1 MNNDKAAAGWTDLKG
16 KIKSKWSKLADA
28 DVDSFKGN
36 LHLITDKVQA
46 AYGYTKD
53 MAQQEYN
60 DFKKSL
66 EPKTVDAEKPKTV
79 DAEKPK

>member
-1 MNNDKAAAGWTDLKG
+1 MSNDNTTTEWTDLRG

-36 LHLITDKVQA
+36 MHLIADKVQA

-53 MAQQEYN
+53 KAQQEYT

-66 EPKTVDAEKPKTV
+66 ELKAVNPEDPKKK
-79 DAEKPK
+79 

>member
-1 MNNDKAAAGWTDLKG
+1 MINDKSTSEWTDLRG
-16 KIKSKWSKLADA
+16 KIKRKWSKLADT

-36 LHLITDKVQA
+36 MHLIADKVQT

-53 MAQQEYN
+53 KAQQEYN

-66 EPKTVDAEKPKTV
+66 EPKEVGPEKPK
-79 DAEKPK
+79 

>member
-1 MNNDKAAAGWTDLKG
+1 MSNDKATAEWTDLKG
-16 KIKSKWSKLADA
+16 KIKSKWSKLADT

-36 LHLITDKVQA
+36 MHLIADKVQT

-53 MAQQEYN
+53 KAQQEYN

-66 EPKTVDAEKPKTV
+66 EPKAAGPEEPKQ
-79 DAEKPK
+79 K